1 MTSFNIVHIYFV
13 FRMVAQ
19 VTRLP
24 HNVDPEYLGLQTYT
38 VTTRIISLQVLWLIS
53 HKPPLFILMV
63 HRGFSEILRIK
74 RSFFAIERVLNES
87 QGVPWTGEVCKSK
100 FVRHTIFFTW
110 LNRKLRRCVRLDL
123 LVTFSKNLSYWT
135 RK

>member
-1 MTSFNIVHIYFV
+1 MTCFNIVPIGFV

-38 VTTRIISLQVLWLIS
+38 VTTRIISLQVLLLIS

-63 HRGFSEILRIK
+63 HRGFLKNLLIK
-74 RSFFAIERVLNES
+74 RSFFAIGRVLNES
-87 QGVPWTGEVCKSK
+87 QGVPWTGKVWKSK
-100 FVRHTIFFTW
+100 FVHHTFFFTW
-110 LNRKLRRCVRLDL
+110 SNRQLRSCVRLDL
-123 LVTFSKNLSYWT
+123 LVTF
-135 RK
+135 

>member
-1 MTSFNIVHIYFV
+1 MFQLHIYFV

-53 HKPPLFILMV
+53 HKPPLFILLV
-63 HRGFSEILRIK
+63 HRGFPEILRIK
-74 RSFFAIERVLNES
+74 RSFFAIGRVLNES
-87 QGVPWTGEVCKSK
+87 QGSSMDRKSLQ
-100 FVRHTIFFTW
+100 VQICPLYGQIWPCIFFHSVKQKVDPKITQ
-110 LNRKLRRCVRLDL
+110 KLLI
-123 LVTFSKNLSYWT
+123 FE
-135 RK
+135 